1 MSVSTEPTSPPDR
14 AERDDRPAGPGL
26 RAVLHGRAFGSS
38 LTVLAFLVVF
48 AVYSVWLGDRFVD
61 LGARLLNIHQNV
73 PVLLIG
79 LAAMVTLVAGK
90 FDLSV
95 SSTASLTAFLA
106 VGLRTEQGMPF
117 WLVLVSC
124 LAVGLLVGLVNGFLV
139 EYLSIN
145 AFIATLGTGGV
156 VLGLSSVY
164 SGGGALI
171 PARGD
176 FDLPAWFG
184 DMGSF
189 TNRPPTVVV
198 VVVGLLAGAAT
209 VHGLAAVR
217 PRRVPA
223 GAWHAFRGAAG
234 VLVAALVVW
243 GLLAA
248 GSSATSGGLSW
259 LIVLLVGV
267 ALVMWLLLELTTFGR
282 GLKATGSN
290 AEAARLAGIRT
301 RRHVVGAF
309 VIGGVLSAL
318 AGVTLAATQGTVAP
332 DIAGAFLLPAFAAA
346 FLSTVVFS
354 SGPFTVWGTIAGGVF
369 VVWVGQ
375 GLITGGLPATWTD
388 VVNGAVLLVAVA
400 LSTVVRMAR
409 R

>member
-1 MSVSTEPTSPPDR
+1 MTTRPTPEEGTDLRPPAPSR
-14 AERDDRPAGPGL
+14 RH
-26 RAVLHGRAFGSS
+26 AVLHGRAFGSS

-48 AVYSVWLGDRFVD
+48 AIYSVWLGDRFLD

-117 WLVLVSC
+117 WLVLLLCAV
-124 LAVGLLVGLVNGFLV
+124 VGLVVGLVNGILV

-171 PARGD
+171 PARGE
-176 FDLPAWFG
+176 FDLPEWFG
-184 DMGSF
+184 AMGSF
-189 TNRPPTVVV
+189 TSRPPTVLVV
-198 VVVGLLAGAAT
+198 LVGLLAGAAV
-209 VHGLAAVR
+209 VHTLAGMR
-217 PRRVPA
+217 PRRVPPRVWTA
-223 GAWHAFRGAAG
+223 VRGVGGLAVTA
-234 VLVAALVVW
+234 LLVVA
-243 GLLAA
+243 LLAA
-248 GSSATSGGLSW
+248 ASGDGVSGGLSW
-259 LIVLLVGV
+259 LVVLLVGV
-267 ALVMWLLLELTTFGR
+267 ASVLWLLLELTTFGR
-282 GLKATGSN
+282 GLKATGAN
-290 AEAARLAGIRT
+290 PEAARLAGIGT

-309 VIGGVLSAL
+309 MIGGLLSAL
-318 AGVTLAATQGTVAP
+318 AGVALAATQGTVAP

-354 SGPFTVWGTIAGGVF
+354 SGPFTVWGTVAGGIF